1 MAHEYNLEKQHEK
14 GKLHAIERIN
24 ALCDKGSFME
34 IYAAARHQCT
44 NFGMDK
50 KDIPYDGVITGFGT
64 VNGRKVAVYAQDFT
78 VQGGS
83 LGKLHG
89 QKIAELIRKAI
100 EVKCPVIGINDSGG
114 ARIQEGVDALCGY
127 GDLFFQNVR
136 ASGVIPQI
144 SIIAGPCA
152 GGAVYSPG
160 LTDFIFTVDKI
171 SHMYVT
177 GPKVVKSV
185 MFMDISDDDLGG
197 AAIHSQKSG
206 VAHYRC
212 ETEKDCY
219 EKVRMLLD
227 YIPHCVGESGVGKK
241 KATGLINFGND
252 KGFHFDEAQKTKKIA
267 TVLPENSRQGYDM
280 REVIACVTDDD
291 SFFEVSEE
299 FAANA
304 VTGFAKVEGKTV
316 GVIGN
321 NPGALGGVLNCDASD
336 KIARFV
342 RYCDCYGIPL
352 LTFVDVPGFI
362 PGPQEEQKGI
372 IRHGAKVIYA
382 YSEANVPKITV
393 IIRKAYGGAY
403 IAMCSKH
410 LGADFVYAWP
420 QAEIAVMGAEGA
432 IGILYAKETDPAVKE
447 QKAQEY
453 RETFMTPTIAA
464 QRDYISAVIEPKE
477 TRARI
482 VQSLAVLDGK
492 TSADVPM
499 RKHGNVPL

>member
-1 MAHEYNLEKQHEK
+1 MAYEYNLEKQHAK

-24 ALCDKGSFME
+24 ALCDKDSFME

-44 NFGMDK
+44 SFGMDK
-50 KDIPYDGVITGFGT
+50 KEIPYDGVITGFGT
-64 VNGRKVAVYAQDFT
+64 VNGKKVAVYAQDFT

-83 LGKLHG
+83 LGKVHG
-89 QKIAELIRKAI
+89 QKIAELIKKAI

-127 GDLFFQNVR
+127 GDLFYQNVR

-171 SHMYVT
+171 SHMYIT

-212 ETEKDCY
+212 DTEKDCY
-219 EKVRMLLD
+219 EKVRRLLD
-227 YIPHCVGESGVGKK
+227 YIPHYAGENAACDEKKIKFDAKK
-241 KATGLINFGND
+241 KA
-252 KGFHFDEAQKTKKIA
+252 KKINEI
-267 TVLPENSRQGYDM
+267 LPENSHQGYDV
-280 REVIACVTDDD
+280 REVINCVTDDE
-291 SFFEVSEE
+291 SFFEVMQE

-316 GVIGN
+316 GVVAN
-321 NPGALGGVLNCDASD
+321 NPSSLGGVLNCDASD

-342 RYCDCYGIPL
+342 RYCDCYAIPL
-352 LTFVDVPGFI
+352 VTFVDVPGFI

-382 YSEANVPKITV
+382 YSEASVPKITV

-403 IAMCSKH
+403 IAMNSKTM
-410 LGADFVYAWP
+410 GADFAFAWP
-420 QAEIAVMGAEGA
+420 IAEIAVMGAEGA
-432 IGILYAKETDPAVKE
+432 IGILYAKEADPQVKA

-453 RETFMTPTIAA
+453 KDTFMTPTIAA
-464 QRDYISAVIEPKE
+464 QRDYISAVINPEE

-482 VQSLAVLDGK
+482 VQSLSVLEGK
-492 TSADVPM
+492 TNADVLC
-499 RKHGNVPL
+499 RKHGNLPL